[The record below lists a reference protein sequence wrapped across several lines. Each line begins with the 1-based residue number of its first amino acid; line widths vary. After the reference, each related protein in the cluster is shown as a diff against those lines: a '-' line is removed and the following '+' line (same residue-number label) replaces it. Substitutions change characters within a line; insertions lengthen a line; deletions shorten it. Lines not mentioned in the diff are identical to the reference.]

1 MEKGPAKARVAL
13 YDDPRSRHPHPAGQP
28 FDLLVLAC
36 AETARLPPPHGVVHL
51 ENGDVGHLVG
61 VTEGHSRHVQSAHQ
75 VNPSSNLGLL
85 VDTCIE
91 RKEKDGPLTYNL
103 VSRAP
108 ISRSV
113 GRGSQNWVQD

>member
-1 MEKGPAKARVAL
+1 MEKCPAKARVAL

-61 VTEGHSRHVQSAHQ
+61 VTEGHSWHVQSAHQ
-75 VNPSSNLGLL
+75 VDPSTNLGLL
-85 VDTCIE
+85 VDTCIG
-91 RKEKDGPLTYNL
+91 KDQLRGLTTYIYSRFSSSNL
-103 VSRAP
+103 
-108 ISRSV
+108 SV
-113 GRGSQNWVQD
+113 GRGSQN